1 MRTRRMSL
9 RGILA
14 IVFGIAISR
23 SAFAQEPT
31 PAPTPVPSA
40 TEFCWSETI
49 GRGVGKVPTECKS
62 SQDKDAGL
70 CYAKCPSGYSGVGP
84 VCWQSCPDGFR
95 DDGAFC
101 AKPQSY
107 GRGAGYPWKFGDA
120 LNDDG
125 MISRCEHDN
134 GRGNC
139 EKDGAVFYPKC
150 KANFH
155 KVGCCI
161 CSPDCPSGMADIGVS
176 CTKKTSTR
184 GAGTVPNCESGKDY
198 DAGLCYDPCG
208 KGADGVGAK
217 GVGPMCWSDG
227 PPGWV
232 QCGMGWAIDEAACKR
247 SVTEEVLTVV
257 DATLSTAL
265 LIGTVGATAA
275 DSQVWRKAA
284 WTAFKGLG
292 KDAAKAAMKKAV
304 KKVAVDTAV
313 NTAVTTA
320 ADVGIHSSGDTID
333 YLWQIGELEE
343 KGASMTQIEKNHAI
357 AQITL
362 NSITWLDPTGFV
374 GVVAAYTKPICKDIA
389 ANKPPS
395 TKPSGALQNLMAE
408 PQTLE
413 MPLQRQLSQ
422 KKADYDALTAEVSK
436 TDAAYKAAPATAQPM
451 LSAQLA
457 ALRGR
462 QAAAKADLDR
472 VSAAYQKFEAVK
484 PSLPKAAPPGRT
496 PTPRVFRR
504 RATS

>member
-1 MRTRRMSL
+1 MRTRPISL

-14 IVFGIAISR
+14 ILLGVAISR
-23 SAFAQEPT
+23 GSFAQTPT
-31 PAPTPVPSA
+31 PAPAPAPAEVKSPTD
-40 TEFCWSETI
+40 FCWSETI
-49 GRGVGKVPTECKS
+49 GRGVGKVPTECAS
-62 SQDKDAGL
+62 DSEKDAGL
-70 CYAKCPSGYSGVGP
+70 CYKKCPSGYSGAGP
-84 VCWQSCPDGFR
+84 VCWQSCPSGFR

-120 LNDDG
+120 LDDSG
-125 MISRCEHDN
+125 MKSRCEAAN
-134 GRGNC
+134 GAGNC
-139 EKDGAVFYPKC
+139 EKDGAVFYPRC

-184 GAGTVPNCESGKDY
+184 DAGTVPECASNKDY

-232 QCGMGWAIDEAACKR
+232 QCGMGWAKNQGACD
-247 SVTEEVLTVV
+247 SNITEQVVSVV
-257 DATLSTAL
+257 DATLTTAI
-265 LIGTVGATAA
+265 LIGSAGASAA
-275 DSQVWRKAA
+275 AKAGTSVWSKAA
-284 WTAFKGLG
+284 WQGVKKIG
-292 KDAAKAAMKKAV
+292 KSAV
-304 KKVAVDTAV
+304 KKALKEAVASNV
-313 NTAVTTA
+313 VTGVSDIARDAT
-320 ADVGIHSSGDTID
+320 SDTID
-333 YLWQIGELEE
+333 YLWELGDLEDAQMTKVE
-343 KGASMTQIEKNHAI
+343 KDHVI
-357 AQITL
+357 AQMSL
-362 NSITWLDPTGFV
+362 NAISWLDPTGFS

-389 ANKPPS
+389 ANKPP
-395 TKPSGALQNLMAE
+395 KKEPSGALYSLMQE
-408 PQTLE
+408 PQAVEL
-413 MPLQRQLSQ
+413 PLKSQLDRAR
-422 KKADYDALTAEVSK
+422 KENDALTAEISK
-436 TDAAYKAAPATAQPM
+436 TDAAYKAAPAMQQPM
-451 LSAQLA
+451 LSAQLG

-472 VSAAYQKFEAVK
+472 VSAAYQKFEALK